1 MFEKELSSAKSIKDL
16 NYLIEKNINNSQEVY
31 NKILGIYLMNR
42 IKENISYANDNLKFV
57 VYPDDSGVDVY
68 FGDDTSLLKEKFG
81 WKFYEIKI

>member
-16 NYLIEKNINNSQEVY
+16 NLLIEESINKSSEVY

-42 IKENISYANDNLKFV
+42 IKENISYAKNNLKFV

-68 FGDDTSLLKEKFG
+68 FGDDTIELNEKFG
-81 WKFYEIKI
+81 WKFYEIKV